1 MVNDYRTLRGK
12 VVVITGASSGIGRD
26 IALESASRGARVF
39 LVARRLALL
48 EEVRTECANLSLAQ
62 ATAIQADVSQLA
74 DIERVVA
81 QINSETNRVDV
92 LVNAAGF
99 GDFAT
104 FAEIPLERITKMF
117 RVNVLGTML
126 LTRMLAPMLFETK
139 GHIVNIGSMAG
150 KIQTPKSAV
159 YAATKAA
166 VIAFSNSLRLELKP
180 LGVKVTTVNPGPV
193 DTEFF
198 KTADSGAQYLQK
210 IAWLSLDPEKLAYK
224 IVASFGKPV
233 REINAPWF
241 MEAAARL
248 YPLAPKLGDFLAGT
262 IGNQK

>member
-26 IALESASRGARVF
+26 IALEAASRGARVF
-39 LVARRLALL
+39 LLARRLELL

-62 ATAIQADVSQLA
+62 ATAIQVDVSQMAELEHA
-74 DIERVVA
+74 VA
-81 QINSETNRVDV
+81 QIQAETNRVDV

-99 GDFAT
+99 GDFET
-104 FAEIPLERITKMF
+104 FAEIPVKRIEQMF
-117 RVNVLGTML
+117 RVNVFGMML
-126 LTRMLAPMLFETK
+126 LTRMLAPMLFATK

-193 DTEFF
+193 NTEFF
-198 KTADSGAQYLQK
+198 NVADSGAQYLQK
-210 IAWLSLDPEKLAYK
+210 MAWLSLDPEKLAIR
-224 IVASFGKPV
+224 IVASFGQSV

-241 MEAAARL
+241 MEVAARL
-248 YPLAPKLGDFLAGT
+248 YPLAPKLGDFLAST